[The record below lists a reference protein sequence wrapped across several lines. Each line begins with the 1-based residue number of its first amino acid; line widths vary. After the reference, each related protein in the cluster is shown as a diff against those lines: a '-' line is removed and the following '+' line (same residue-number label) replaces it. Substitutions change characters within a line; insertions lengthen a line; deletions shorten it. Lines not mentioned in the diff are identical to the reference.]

1 MSTDTY
7 LAPEE
12 IVKLFGDCRIVDG
25 MQWVCKEPNPQAYN
39 QENLVGETY
48 RVGCAMR
55 FDQTTEDNQRLLQYA
70 WFVHMP
76 NGEYAVGN
84 FLDAKEINTAID
96 AARAGEKRKDEDPSI
111 LLGELLDQDAK
122 RLGKI
127 IAESASMDDVKP
139 RFENWVENGRR
150 NPIDMQTALESDELV
165 ASRIAQGLTKLNIFK
180 DIDSAKA
187 RKYCLLFENYSKRA
201 ASYVL
206 DNKGKAVVEI
216 GHQAKNAGYFV
227 GAVGET
233 GREIAL
239 ALSGPEVQAVTRALM
254 ALMNRM
260 NNISESLAEKS
271 KELRD
276 ELNKHKSGAEFKAGN
291 TIAAGSDPI
300 SQKIKAVEEEYGKL
314 SRKQKG
320 ELWDAY
326 FDTVRDA
333 EQNHEL
339 VSPNEKKALAAAMG
353 LGVTP
358 EVAVE
363 SVCSM
368 AANDALV
375 NQVIENALEA
385 DLLADVDAVT
395 DKVLAERHQ
404 ENVRRKEAAEKDGK
418 GEKPKL
424 LSRYTDDGFPIR
436 RETIGAYVN
445 AKVNAIRAENLCE
458 CEKYLKNGQQ
468 PSVNQVKL
476 FTAKNL
482 AGATL
487 LSSYTGHEM
496 NESLMN
502 KALGISDS
510 NFQIEPTSQTLS
522 VPVAESKRTHGGGRR
537 LVQAQNR

>member
-25 MQWVCKEPNPQAYN
+25 MQWVYKEPDPQAYN
-39 QENLVGETY
+39 QENLSGETY
-48 RVGCAMR
+48 RIGCAMR
-55 FDQTTEDNQRLLQYA
+55 FDEATEDNQRLLQYA

-76 NGEYAVGN
+76 NGEYVVGN
-84 FLDAKEINTAID
+84 FQDAKEINKAID
-96 AARAGEKRKDEDPSI
+96 AARAGEKRKDEDPSV
-111 LLGELLDQDAK
+111 LLGQLLDQDAK

-127 IAESASMDDVKP
+127 ISETATMAEIKP
-139 RFENWVENGRR
+139 KFENWVENGQR
-150 NPIDMQTALESDELV
+150 NPLDMQVALESDELV
-165 ASRIAQGLTKLNIFK
+165 AGRIAQGLTKLNIFK

-187 RKYCLLFENYSKRA
+187 KKYCLLFENYGKRA

-206 DNKGKAVVEI
+206 DNSGKAVVEI

-227 GAVGET
+227 GVVGET

-239 ALSGPEVQAVTRALM
+239 ALSGPEVQAVTRAMMTLID
-254 ALMNRM
+254 RM
-260 NNISESLAEKS
+260 NNISESLAEKA
-271 KELRD
+271 KELHD
-276 ELNKHKSGAEFKAGN
+276 EFEKHKDGAEFKAGN
-291 TIAAGSDPI
+291 TIAAAMDPI
-300 SQKIKAVEEEYGKL
+300 SRKIRTVEEEYGKL
-314 SRKQKG
+314 TRRQKG
-320 ELWDAY
+320 ELWDTY
-326 FDTVRDA
+326 FDAVRDA
-333 EQNHEL
+333 ERNHEL

-353 LGVTP
+353 LGGTP

-363 SVCSM
+363 SVCAM

-404 ENVRRKEAAEKDGK
+404 ENVRRKEAAEKAGK

-424 LSRYTDDGFPIR
+424 LSRYTDEGFPIR

-468 PSVNQVKL
+468 PTVNQVKL

-487 LSSYTGHEM
+487 LSTYTGHEM

-510 NFQIEPTSQTLS
+510 NFQIEPASQTLS
-522 VPVAESKRTHGGGRR
+522 VPVAESKKTHSAGRR
-537 LVQAQNR
+537 LVQTQSR